1 MSKKNCWEF
10 KNCGREQNGS
20 NVEELGI
27 CPASIKEALDGVHD
41 GMNAGRACWVVAGS
55 MCDGKRQGTFSQKYN
70 ICMECDFYKTVKEE
84 EGTNMEM
91 SIILLNM
98 IRINKA
104 KVKE

>member
-1 MSKKNCWEF
+1 
-10 KNCGREQNGS
+10 
-20 NVEELGI
+20 
-27 CPASIKEALDGVHD
+27 
-41 GMNAGRACWVVAGS
+41 